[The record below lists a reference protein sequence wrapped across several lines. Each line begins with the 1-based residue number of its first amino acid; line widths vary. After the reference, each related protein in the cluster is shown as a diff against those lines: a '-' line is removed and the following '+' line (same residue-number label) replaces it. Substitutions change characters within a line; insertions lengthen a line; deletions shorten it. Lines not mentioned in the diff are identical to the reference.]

1 MSTKTTFM
9 NKKLPAFRSLLL
21 VGVFSVMGSV
31 AHANSITLGNVGQA
45 LVPGGSTWTYS
56 VDFANSSIS
65 TGDYFTINDFGSA
78 TVVSGLSTPVPGGT
92 WTMTQGLVGP
102 NSLTATDSVSVLNV
116 TFTYSG
122 PPGAVGGATGDFN
135 TTITLGSPLASLT
148 PAFHDYTSIDKA
160 ATGVTAGQASRVIG
174 PVAGPATVPTTV
186 PDAGS
191 TLGMLGCVL
200 LVFAALRRKLQ
211 AA

>member
-1 MSTKTTFM
+1 M
-9 NKKLPAFRSLLL
+9 NKKLPVLRSLLL
-21 VGVFSVMGSV
+21 VGTFSMMGAI
-31 AHANSITLGNVGQA
+31 AHANSITLGNVSQA

-65 TGDYFTINDFGSA
+65 TGDYFTINDFGAA
-78 TVVSGLSTPVPGGT
+78 TVVSGLSTPVPGGA
-92 WTMTQGLVGP
+92 WAMSQALAGP
-102 NSLTATDSVSVLNV
+102 NSLAATDSGSVLNV
-116 TFTYSG
+116 TFTYTG
-122 PPGAVGGATGDFN
+122 PAGAVGGVSGDFA
-135 TTITLGSPLASLT
+135 TTITLGSPLNSLT

-160 ATGVTAGQASRVIG
+160 ATGVTAGQTSRVIG

-191 TLGMLGCVL
+191 TVGMLGCVL